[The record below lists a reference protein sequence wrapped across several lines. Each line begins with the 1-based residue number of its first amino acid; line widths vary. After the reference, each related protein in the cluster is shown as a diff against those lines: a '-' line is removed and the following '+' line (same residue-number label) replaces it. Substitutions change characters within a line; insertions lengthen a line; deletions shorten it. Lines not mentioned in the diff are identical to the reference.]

1 MAKTFRLDNTSCV
14 YNTKELEKAS
24 GTVIEAGSLVTLDAG
39 GLAIPAVAASTAVAY
54 CETGALAG
62 TTTLLVVKDEDVVL
76 RGTAD
81 ANFAKANRGTEVDIT
96 AAQLIDLGAS
106 ATDVLKVLPST
117 DAGTVGSANDVK
129 VVINKSI
136 F

>member
-1 MAKTFRLDNTSCV
+1 MAKIFRLDNTSYV
-14 YNTKELEKAS
+14 FNTKELEKAS
-24 GTVIEAGSLVTLDAG
+24 ATVIAEGSLVALDAG

-54 CETGALAG
+54 CETGAPAG
-62 TTTLLVVKDEDVVL
+62 TTTLLAVKDKDIVL

-81 ANFAKANRGTEVDIT
+81 ANFAKTNRGTEVDIT

-106 ATDVLKVLPST
+106 VTDVLKVLPST
-117 DAGTVGSANDVK
+117 DAGTVGSDEDVK
-129 VVINKSI
+129 VIINKSI